1 MKSIQA
7 VRGMRDITPNESG
20 RWSTIEQLIAII
32 FGRYGYSE
40 IRMPLVETTALF
52 HRSIGEVTDIVEKEI
67 YTFPDRNEESLAL
80 RPEGTAGCV
89 RAVIENSLLNVPQ
102 KLWYCGPMFR
112 YEKPQKGRHRQFHQ
126 VGAEVFGYAD
136 VYVEA
141 EMLLLNQRFWND
153 LGVADNVTLELN
165 NIGDAEARTHF
176 KQALVSYLSAHTAS
190 LDADS
195 VRRLES
201 NPLRILDSKNKDTQ
215 SLLNGA
221 PKMADFLSTD
231 SVERL
236 EKLTSILQKQG
247 VSVKHNQRLVR
258 GLDYYN
264 DTVFEW
270 VSDDLGAQGT
280 VCGGGRYDK
289 LVEQLGGKPTP
300 AIGFAMGLERL
311 YLLLEANQFKNLHDH
326 HCPDVY
332 MIVAAPSYQ
341 DYAFKLSEQIR
352 NALPDFAITQNLS
365 PTSMKSQFKKADKSG
380 AKYALVIGEDEVENE
395 TVSIKHLQTGEQL
408 SFDTS
413 DGITSLFKH
422 LQMNY

>member
-1 MKSIQA
+1 MKAIQA
-7 VRGMRDITPNESG
+7 VRGMRDITPEESG
-20 RWSTIEQLIAII
+20 RWSTIEQSIANV

-52 HRSIGEVTDIVEKEI
+52 HRSIGEVTDIVEKEM
-67 YTFPDRNEESLAL
+67 YTFPDRNDESLAL

-89 RAVIENSLLNVPQ
+89 RAVIENGLLNVPQ

-136 VYVEA
+136 VNVEA

-165 NIGDAEARTHF
+165 NIGDAEARAHF
-176 KQALVSYLSAHTAS
+176 KQALVSYLFAHTDS

-221 PKMADFLSTD
+221 PKMADYLSMD
-231 SVERL
+231 SVKRL
-236 EKLTSILQKQG
+236 EQLTGILQRQG
-247 VSVKHNQRLVR
+247 VKLKHNERLVR

-289 LVEQLGGKPTP
+289 LVEQLGGKATP

-311 YLLLEANQFKNLHDH
+311 YLLLEANQFKTLHDQH
-326 HCPDVY
+326 RPDAF

-341 DYAFKLSEQIR
+341 EYAFKLSEQMR
-352 NALPDFAITQNLS
+352 NALPDFAIMQNLTA
-365 PTSMKSQFKKADKSG
+365 TSMKSQFKKADKSG
-380 AKYALVIGEDEVENE
+380 AKYALVIGEDEVANE
-395 TVSIKHLQTGEQL
+395 TLSLKHLQTGEQF
-408 SFDTS
+408 SFDTAS
-413 DGITSLFKH
+413 GLTSLVKH
-422 LQMNY
+422 LDTSD